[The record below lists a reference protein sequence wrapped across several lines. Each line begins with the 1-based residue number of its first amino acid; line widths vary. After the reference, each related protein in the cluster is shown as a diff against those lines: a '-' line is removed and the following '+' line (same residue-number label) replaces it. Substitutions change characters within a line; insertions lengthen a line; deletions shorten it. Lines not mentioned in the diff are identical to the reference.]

1 MVGDVRAASRW
12 PPPRW
17 QAVSAVHSG
26 ARPERVRSREAW
38 SPLRA
43 PGLERGR
50 FSVGRRAELCSCCAG
65 VWLGPRSAGWLLR
78 AARAGEG
85 CARGDAARGHFP
97 LAAAKGRSLKKDRGS
112 LERSW
117 SGKVRRE
124 EGSSEDGKIG
134 KAKGLAEPTNLGVT
148 LSFLHVSLCFSST
161 WSLPTARVHPRDRL
175 ALMVNPRN
183 EELNF

>member
-1 MVGDVRAASRW
+1 MPVSGLGPAQLAGFYGLRALGRG
-12 PPPRW
+12 
-17 QAVSAVHSG
+17 V
-26 ARPERVRSREAW
+26 REAT
-38 SPLRA
+38 L
-43 PGLERGR
+43 
-50 FSVGRRAELCSCCAG
+50 
-65 VWLGPRSAGWLLR
+65 LG
-78 AARAGEG
+78 
-85 CARGDAARGHFP
+85 DTFP
-97 LAAAKGRSLKKDRGS
+97 LPQQGRSLRKGRGS

-117 SGKVRRE
+117 SEKVRRE

-161 WSLPTARVHPRDRL
+161 WSLPTARVHPCDRL